1 MQFLLKLHMV
11 LDVVKPPL
19 AVQVC
24 APAWRLCICVPGFTR
39 LSVVIQQGAD
49 NHRQPWCGLRQPSAV
64 TNII

>member
-39 LSVVIQQGAD
+39 FLSSSRELTITGSLGAVSGSP
-49 NHRQPWCGLRQPSAV
+49 QP
-64 TNII
+64 